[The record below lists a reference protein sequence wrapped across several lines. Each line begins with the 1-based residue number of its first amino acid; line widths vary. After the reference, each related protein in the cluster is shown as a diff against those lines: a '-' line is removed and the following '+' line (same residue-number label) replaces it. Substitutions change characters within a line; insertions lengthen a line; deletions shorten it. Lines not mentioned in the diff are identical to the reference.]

1 MTLAQHIRA
10 TLTIGGPLIG
20 GQLAQ
25 TLITLT
31 DTVMMGWYGVE
42 ELAAVALGGSYFH
55 VILIV
60 GMGFGL
66 AVMPLVAA
74 ASSGGNAAE
83 VRRVTRMGLWLGI
96 LFGLAVLPVFW
107 FSGAILSALGQTPQV
122 AADAQTYLRIAG
134 FGILPAVLG
143 IVLRSHL
150 SALERPR
157 VVLWA
162 WLGGAGLNAF
172 LNWVLIFGNLGAPEL
187 GITGAALASV
197 GTHALIFAVLAT
209 FAARARGLSDY
220 TLFARFWRPDW
231 PVFVTVFRLGWPIGL
246 TLLAESGLFVGTMV
260 MMGWIGT
267 MELAAHGIAIQIIS
281 LTFMVHVGLA
291 SAATVRAGRAWG
303 RQDREA
309 LRLAADRIRGAKK
322 LAGLVGDLA
331 PTEAAFALKELVEG
345 QGGSVECRT
354 DGAKLPAGNRSA
366 YVGTSSIE
374 DIDEAQAVMLIGT
387 NPRMEAPVLN
397 ARIRKAW
404 LKGATVGLIGPAVD
418 LTYDVD
424 HIGTDRAA
432 LERVVNQDHG
442 DEIREKPS
450 IVIVGQG
457 AIREADGEA
466 VLAAAM
472 RLAGA
477 TGSGLLVLHTAAGR
491 VGAMDV
497 GAVTEGGMDAAVEG
511 ADVIYNLGADEVE
524 IADGAFVIYQGSHGD
539 QGAHRADVILPA
551 AAYPEEAGLFVNT
564 EGRPQLAFRA
574 SFPPGEARENWA
586 ILRAL
591 SAELGATQPWNSLP
605 DLRRALV
612 QAVPHL
618 GLIDEVPENDWQ
630 TLEAGPLG
638 DASFRPA
645 VTDHYLVNPIARAS
659 TLMAE
664 QSAAARARAAAPLA
678 AE

>member
-309 LRLAADRIRGAKK
+309 LRLAALAALGLSAVMVALTIALLIGFREELVGLFVDPADPLRPVIVALGAQLLIVAAVFQLADAAQVMALGLLRGVQDTRVPMIHAVFSYW
-322 LAGLVGDLA
+322 LVGMPCAYLLGFPLGFGALGIWWGLVIG
-331 PTEAAFALKELVEG
+331 LV
-345 QGGSVECRT
+345 
-354 DGAKLPAGNRSA
+354 
-366 YVGTSSIE
+366 
-374 DIDEAQAVMLIGT
+374 
-387 NPRMEAPVLN
+387 
-397 ARIRKAW
+397 
-404 LKGATVGLIGPAVD
+404 
-418 LTYDVD
+418 
-424 HIGTDRAA
+424 
-432 LERVVNQDHG
+432 
-442 DEIREKPS
+442 
-450 IVIVGQG
+450 
-457 AIREADGEA
+457 
-466 VLAAAM
+466 
-472 RLAGA
+472 LAGA
-477 TGSGLLVLHTAAGR
+477 L
-491 VGAMDV
+491 M
-497 GAVTEGGMDAAVEG
+497 M
-511 ADVIYNLGADEVE
+511 
-524 IADGAFVIYQGSHGD
+524 
-539 QGAHRADVILPA
+539 
-551 AAYPEEAGLFVNT
+551 
-564 EGRPQLAFRA
+564 
-574 SFPPGEARENWA
+574 ARFWRGP
-586 ILRAL
+586 LRA
-591 SAELGATQPWNSLP
+591 P
-605 DLRRALV
+605 
-612 QAVPHL
+612 
-618 GLIDEVPENDWQ
+618 
-630 TLEAGPLG
+630 
-638 DASFRPA
+638 ASPA
-645 VTDHYLVNPIARAS
+645 S
-659 TLMAE
+659 
-664 QSAAARARAAAPLA
+664 
-678 AE
+678 